1 MLPLAAEQKPHQATP
16 FEVLLHQRH
25 GEPLTQAPKVAS
37 PFLVTGDAT
46 ASATKVFNVTARQF
60 EFLFNPSPVVIN
72 QGDNVTL
79 NISVPSSDG
88 SDFGHG
94 FFLENYMDAG
104 VNIGKGK
111 TVSVQFIAS
120 DPGTFTFIC
129 TLTCGVFHSNMFGT
143 LTVQAAPTA
152 AAPTISA
159 VTPATGPVTG
169 GTTVQIDGANFQN
182 NATVK
187 FGANSASGVT
197 FISSTRL
204 VAVTP
209 AGAAVGPVT
218 VTVTNPDSQS
228 GSFTGFS
235 YAAAGPSITSI
246 TPNTGSTAGG
256 TAITISGSN
265 FKSGATVTIGGAAA
279 SNVVF
284 VNASTLT
291 AVTPLGPTNEQATQP
306 KDVTVTNPDGQ
317 SATRS
322 GGFTYTVP
330 PLAVDTIS
338 PASAPPAGGVTVTIT
353 GAGFSSAVTS
363 SVTFGGTAA
372 TNVTVV
378 NAVTMTAVAP
388 AHALGTVDVV
398 VRVGTATITKAGAFK
413 YEDSPKRRRAI
424 R

>member
-1 MLPLAAEQKPHQATP
+1 MLGPMRFPRLLLSILLAAVVMPLAAEQKAHEATP

-25 GEPLTQAPKVAS
+25 GEALTVSPQIAAP
-37 PFLVTGDAT
+37 FTVTGDAT

-60 EFLFNPSPVVIN
+60 EFIFNPSPVVIN

-129 TLTCGVFHSNMFGT
+129 TLTCGVFHPNMFGT

-152 AAPTISA
+152 AAPTVSA

-197 FISSTRL
+197 FISATRL
-204 VAVTP
+204 MAVTP
-209 AGAAVGPVT
+209 AGGATGPVT
-218 VTVTNPDSQS
+218 VTVTNPDGQS
-228 GSFTGFS
+228 GSFNGFS
-235 YAAAGPSITSI
+235 YAAAGPSISSI
-246 TPNTGSTAGG
+246 SPNTGPTTGG
-256 TAITISGSN
+256 TAITISGSG
-265 FKSGATVTIGGAAA
+265 FQSGATVTIGGVAAA
-279 SNVVF
+279 NVVF
-284 VNASTLT
+284 VNSSTLT
-291 AVTPLGPTNEQATQP
+291 VTTPLGPTNEQATQP
-306 KDVTVTNPDGQ
+306 KNVTVTNPDGQ
-317 SATRS
+317 SATRN

-330 PLAVDTIS
+330 
-338 PASAPPAGGVTVTIT
+338 
-353 GAGFSSAVTS
+353 
-363 SVTFGGTAA
+363 
-372 TNVTVV
+372 
-378 NAVTMTAVAP
+378 
-388 AHALGTVDVV
+388 ALGVD
-398 VRVGTATITKAGAFK
+398 A
-413 YEDSPKRRRAI
+413 
-424 R
+424 